1 MVQTSEPRFVQRQID
16 LRITFIG
23 TCFHKGEG
31 LHSGP
36 AAIEKVTKTL
46 DGAVWYYSSHGTKQ
60 LNGAQC
66 HGESDTRRCAS
77 VSSRI
82 IESG

>member
-1 MVQTSEPRFVQRQID
+1 MVQTSEPCFVQRQID

-36 AAIEKVTKTL
+36 AAIENVTKTL
-46 DGAVWYYSSHGTKQ
+46 DGAVLVLFYPRYQVAKW
-60 LNGAQC
+60 C
-66 HGESDTRRCAS
+66 S
-77 VSSRI
+77 VPWR
-82 IESG
+82 E